1 MMVAGAIWIWIA
13 VTAARR
19 SGATVAC
26 GLSGSTIDDRR
37 NFGGNQG
44 GGMAAVDI
52 QSQEEP
58 SAQTVSAVL
67 DAAAER
73 IAAAGVENARA
84 DAEALVA
91 DALGMKPEE
100 LSVDSAGEIPPEV
113 AERDRGAGARRVD
126 REPMAYI
133 LGHAPFRGLEIAVDA
148 RVLWPR
154 RETELLVEVGA
165 ELPEGARVHEVGTGS
180 GAIALALIN
189 ERPDLRVTASDLSPE
204 AAEAARENAE
214 RLGLELEVTVGEG
227 LPDSLLGEGVD
238 LVIAN
243 LPYVTDSTIFERSPE
258 IQREP
263 RIAVTG
269 DCGEDGLGVIRGL
282 IEETPS
288 GWRLALEHDT
298 HHGPAMRELLRD
310 ATTLQDYEGDERVTV
325 GFAP

>member
-1 MMVAGAIWIWIA
+1 MGAID
-13 VTAARR
+13 V
-19 SGATVAC
+19 
-26 GLSGSTIDDRR
+26 
-37 NFGGNQG
+37 
-44 GGMAAVDI
+44 
-52 QSQEEP
+52 QSQDGP
-58 SAQTVSAVL
+58 SARTVSAVL

-73 IAAAGVENARA
+73 LAAAGVDNARA
-84 DAEALVA
+84 DAEILVA
-91 DALGMKPEE
+91 DAMGVKPEK
-100 LSVDSAGEIPPEV
+100 LSVESAGEIPADV
-113 AERDRGAGARRVD
+113 AAAIEERVARRVD

-133 LGHAPFRGLEIAVDA
+133 LGRAPFRGLEVAVDE

-154 RETELLVEVGA
+154 RETELLVEVGV
-165 ELPEGARVHEVGTGS
+165 ELPEAARVHEVGTGS
-180 GAIALALIN
+180 GAIALALLA

-214 RLGLELEVTVGEG
+214 RLGIPLEVSVATGIPDGLEG
-227 LPDSLLGEGVD
+227 ID

-258 IQREP
+258 IQKEP

-269 DCGEDGLGVIRGL
+269 SCGEDGLGVIRGL

-288 GWRLALEHDT
+288 GWKLAMEHDT
-298 HHGPAMRELLRD
+298 HHGPAMREMLRD